1 MKITFISTNDTVGG
15 AAIVTLRLMEALRGL
30 GEDARMVVARKKSD
44 NEWVSEVSRRRWQL
58 AFLTE
63 RAEIFF
69 RSGFNRRDI
78 WKVDTGRYG
87 CGVTEH
93 PWVAEADV
101 VVLAWVNQGMVS
113 LDDVARLHRMGK
125 KIVWTMHDMWC
136 ATGICHHSCDC
147 LRYTTMCGRCPY
159 LGSNSGATDLSTQ
172 VQLAKERLYG
182 EVPIQFV
189 AVSRWL
195 GEICRESSLLKEQN
209 VAVVP
214 NAMPVERYSPRPA
227 MSREEAGLPAAG
239 ALIVLAAARLD
250 DPIKDLPLAIEALN
264 RLNDMPLPQR
274 SVAVLCGALKDEH
287 ALEGLRLPYVY
298 LGSIDDPERMAAI
311 FGHAAVVLSSSVRET
326 LPGTLIEGMAAGA
339 VPVTTGH
346 GGQRDIVEH
355 GIDGYI
361 LPPDTPADEAAEEL
375 AQLMRRAIEHP
386 FDREAQHAAA
396 ARRFAASAVARRFLA
411 AIGE

>member
-1 MKITFISTNDTVGG
+1 M
-15 AAIVTLRLMEALRGL
+15 
-30 GEDARMVVARKKSD
+30 
-44 NEWVSEVSRRRWQL
+44 
-58 AFLTE
+58 
-63 RAEIFF
+63 
-69 RSGFNRRDI
+69 
-78 WKVDTGRYG
+78 
-87 CGVTEH
+87 
-93 PWVAEADV
+93 
-101 VVLAWVNQGMVS
+101 
-113 LDDVARLHRMGK
+113 
-125 KIVWTMHDMWC
+125 
-136 ATGICHHSCDC
+136 
-147 LRYTTMCGRCPY
+147 
-159 LGSNSGATDLSTQ
+159 
-172 VQLAKERLYG
+172 
-182 EVPIQFV
+182 
-189 AVSRWL
+189 
-195 GEICRESSLLKEQN
+195 
-209 VAVVP
+209 
-214 NAMPVERYSPRPA
+214 
-227 MSREEAGLPAAG
+227 
-239 ALIVLAAARLD
+239 LAAARLD

-386 FDREAQHAAA
+386 FDCEAQHAA